1 VTTRRTGATAAEC
14 REEPTHGV
22 ILPRRRLLR
31 AWARACGL
39 GLNPAVAYL
48 VLARGTGADNRATT
62 WSVQAIETYTSV
74 SRGPAHEA
82 LKALRRAGLV
92 RVLREGTRP
101 KYRLVPAHE
110 VPGCEG
116 HPPAALDQIER
127 RFLEQLSPDGSRV
140 ASRASRDWDYHV
152 PKAVAQELVRK
163 GWARELGGNQFARI
177 SYDPEAAA
185 RPDWTWLPN
194 ELVTGAAGETPPVEL
209 VRQTQDVMTLRLLVD
224 LYHAQNLRE
233 DGGVSRK
240 LTWQE
245 HERFEVGRQAQ
256 FTVWGFR
263 YKSGYVTWSGLIACH
278 RREKLTEEEEA
289 AGKNPGVDF
298 FRRQGQLT
306 RLGLLEWVPHLVEG
320 AGPEAEIIHPLGD
333 GGSEDLEDRLGAAA
347 EEAASLML
355 TEGQH
360 ARAMENDLRLAP
372 VPRHVAEV
380 QLVGIARLRYRPR
393 TRMTAA
399 WWAELQAKGERHLAR
414 YRGLVEAR
422 TGAAA
427 MSA

>member
-1 VTTRRTGATAAEC
+1 VAQAPAGKGQGDFFAVDR
-14 REEPTHGV
+14 
-22 ILPRRRLLR
+22 R

-74 SRGPAHEA
+74 SRGRAHEA
-82 LKALRRAGLV
+82 LKALRRAGLMQ
-92 RVLREGTRP
+92 VLRGGTRP

-116 HPPAALDQIER
+116 HPPPALDDV
-127 RFLEQLSPDGSRV
+127 EQRLFDQLARGESWVSDKGGKT
-140 ASRASRDWDYHV
+140 WDYRN
-152 PKAVAQELVRK
+152 PRTLAKALVAK
-163 GWARELGGNQFARI
+163 DWARELGGNRFAPI
-177 SYDPEAAA
+177 PYDPEAAV
-185 RPDWTWLPN
+185 RPDWIWLPN
-194 ELVTGAAGETPPVEL
+194 ELVTGAADETPPIEL
-209 VRQTQDVMTLRLLVD
+209 VRQAQDVMALRLLVD

-240 LTWQE
+240 LIRQE

-263 YKSGYVTWSGLIACH
+263 YKSGYVTWSGPTECH
-278 RREKLTEEEEA
+278 RREKLTKEEKAE
-289 AGKNPGVDF
+289 GKNPGVDF
-298 FRRQGQLT
+298 FRRQEQLT
-306 RLGLLEWVPHLVEG
+306 RLGLLEWVPHLLEG
-320 AGPEAEIIHPLGD
+320 AGPEAEFSHALGD
-333 GGSEDLEDRLGAAA
+333 GGTEGLEDQLGAAA
-347 EEAASLML
+347 EEAAALML

-360 ARAMENDLRLAP
+360 ARAMKDDLRLAP

-399 WWAELQAKGERHLAR
+399 WWADLQAKGERHLAR
-414 YRGLVEAR
+414 YRGLVEAG

-427 MSA
+427 LSA